1 MTSRYPVWLLFVF
14 AYVFLDWASYIH
26 ALPGV
31 NITPW
36 NPAPAAS
43 LLFLM
48 RVNGLR
54 GWLVQWL
61 AILLAECLVRGLPAS
76 WLALLVHSAV
86 LAAGYALVARWLARH
101 FPSGRIFVS
110 RDGLMLWGG
119 AVILGTLVNGVV
131 HVGLLTFFGLL
142 PPAGWGAAMLR
153 FWVGDGVGILVMMP
167 LFWMLADGESRR
179 VLVAWLGPREA
190 ASFAG
195 LVAASLLIAF
205 GLGGESH
212 FIWFYLLFLPVIW
225 AAARHGLAAA
235 VFAAAVVQAGVI
247 VAVLLSGL
255 RTVTVFELQMLAL
268 ALALVGFFIGVV
280 VDEQRRAAEDLRQ
293 TLHLA
298 AAGEMAGAL
307 AHELNQPLTALA
319 AYGKASQL
327 LLAEGDAGR
336 ERLASTVQRMVAEAA
351 RAADVVRRLRE
362 FFRSGTLS
370 LEVVRLGVLLAEV
383 EGRFREQARRDGIEF
398 VVTLDGDPLVL
409 ADPVQIEV
417 VLRNLIDN
425 AFAAAGKSALAVRRV
440 DVSASASL
448 DSAMVT
454 VSDSGA
460 GVDAEQAGRVF
471 EPFSST
477 KAAGMGL
484 GLAVSRAIVE
494 AHGGALDLL
503 SARPAVFRLR
513 LPLHEVAHAPV

>member
-1 MTSRYPVWLLFVF
+1 MASTLPARLLFVF

-36 NPAPAAS
+36 NPAPAVG
-43 LLFLM
+43 LVFLM
-48 RVNGLR
+48 REPGLR
-54 GWLVQWL
+54 GWAVQCL
-61 AILLAECLVRGLPAS
+61 AILLAELLVRGLPAF
-76 WLALLVHSAV
+76 WPALLVQSAL
-86 LAAGYALVARWLARH
+86 LATGYALLARWLSAR
-101 FPSGRIFVS
+101 FPGGRVFVG
-110 RDGLMLWGG
+110 RDGLLR
-119 AVILGTLVNGVV
+119 
-131 HVGLLTFFGLL
+131 
-142 PPAGWGAAMLR
+142 WGAAVVVGTLGNGIVYVSVLSLSGQLPALGWATAVLR
-153 FWVGDGVGILVMMP
+153 FWVGDGVGILIMMP
-167 LFWMLADGESRR
+167 LFWMLADAASRR
-179 VLVAWLGPREA
+179 VLLAWLDAREA
-190 ASFAG
+190 TLLLALTAG
-195 LVAASLLIAF
+195 TLALAF

-212 FIWFYLLFLPVIW
+212 FIWFYLLFLPVVW

-235 VFAAAVVQAGVI
+235 VLAAGAMQAGLI
-247 VAVLLSGL
+247 VAIELSGL

-327 LLAEGDAGR
+327 LLAQGEAGR
-336 ERLASTVQRMVAEAA
+336 ERLTETVGHMVAEAG

-370 LEVVRLGVLLAEV
+370 LEPLRVGALLADL
-383 EGRFREQARRDGIEF
+383 EGRFRERAQREGIDLQL
-398 VVTLDGDPLVL
+398 TLDGDPRVL

-417 VLRNLIDN
+417 VLRNLLDN
-425 AFAAAGKSALAVRRV
+425 AFAAVEKSPLATRRV
-440 DVSASASL
+440 AVEARGD
-448 DSAMVT
+448 
-454 VSDSGA
+454 
-460 GVDAEQAGRVF
+460 VDAVELVVRDNGEGVGADLEGRLF
-471 EPFSST
+471 EPFATS

-494 AHGGALDLL
+494 AHGGELVLV

-513 LPLHEVAHAPV
+513 LPILESDHAPH